1 MKTIFASIWG
11 AIAVLAAAG
20 RAGAASEA
28 GRHPA
33 AADLRI
39 LGIPEDAMRSVRI

>member
-1 MKTIFASIWG
+1 MNTIFSSIWG
-11 AIAVLAAAG
+11 AITVLTAAG
-20 RAGAASEA
+20 RAG
-28 GRHPA
+28 

>member
-1 MKTIFASIWG
+1 MKTIFANIWG

-28 GRHPA
+28 GRQPA

-39 LGIPEDAMRSVRI
+39 LGIPEETMRGVRL